1 MEKKQSIEIELFDIE
16 EGLILY
22 IDAERENDIEINT
35 QYKYN
40 HEAKYQLKEGSFYD
54 YTFSKN
60 EYRLTCSNQS
70 NIITKRT
77 RDKHAGRIAPNI
89 YVGTLTLEIYNINN
103 DVKKWPLQLEVQSI
117 KTSYRE
123 DYQYML
129 NSIAEKCTDLILQA
143 NSPVSHSFESNPN
156 EDAQTL
162 YQQFAFIK
170 SMIDSE
176 NFDDAILRIISF
188 PSTKWNEQQVITDV
202 RQIKRFTSKNIR
214 ELIHSNNRIEL
225 NENHPLHKQGVKS
238 VATKINSNHKTESVD
253 TPENRF
259 IKHALTTFL
268 KFCED
273 IYVHK
278 NAGERLKDEAKLI
291 IEKLDNHLQNGLF
304 REVSRPTTLKIG
316 SPVLQKKEGYREVL
330 NVWLKFS
337 LAAKLIWQG
346 GEEVYSGGKK
356 DIAVLYEYWLFFK
369 LIDLLKSIFEI
380 EPKDLERLI
389 TSSTDGLGLQLR
401 QGKFI
406 ALKGIYT
413 KSNRNLN
420 IQFSYNRS
428 FTANSDLTKSGSW
441 TTTLRPDYTLSIW
454 PRNLKEKDA
463 EKQEQIVHIHFDAKY
478 KIANIYKI
486 IDNKTEEDLYNEKK
500 ENQEGIY
507 KNADLLKMH
516 AYKDAI
522 RRTAGAYVL
531 YPGDIDQKLK
541 GFHEVLP
548 GLGAF
553 PIKPSENSDETKYLK
568 SFLKDVLNHFL
579 NRTSQRENIAYK
591 ASEIHK
597 NSNPTELKESLPEY
611 INNEKLLPD
620 ETYVLVGFSKNDKRL
635 KWYQENG
642 KYNFRMNDDKGSL
655 VFDNKLVDAKF
666 LLLRESGKKTA
677 SLLYK
682 IKPGVEVYSGERLTE
697 LGHPDAN
704 KKHYLVFEI
713 ETKSEEMEMLENITW
728 DYTKLE
734 EYKKITDGKNM
745 RIAAGLPFVTS
756 LSNLMRCKID

>member
-22 IDAERENDIEINT
+22 IDAERENDIDINT

-54 YTFSKN
+54 YTFSKS
-60 EYRLTCSNQS
+60 EYRLACSNQS
-70 NIITKRT
+70 NIITKRK

-89 YVGTLTLEIYNINN
+89 YVGTLTLEIYSINN
-103 DVKKWPLQLEVQSI
+103 DDEKWPLQLEVQSI

-143 NSPVSHSFESNPN
+143 NSPVSHSFETNPN
-156 EDAQTL
+156 EDTQTL

-170 SMIDSE
+170 SMIDNE

-188 PSTKWNEQQVITDV
+188 PSTKWNEQEVLTDV
-202 RQIKRFTSKNIR
+202 RQVKRFTSKNIR
-214 ELIHSNNRIEL
+214 ELIHSNNRLEL
-225 NENHPLHKQGVKS
+225 NSSHSLYKRGVKS
-238 VATKINSNHKTESVD
+238 VATKINSNHKTECVD

-273 IYVHK
+273 IYNHK
-278 NAGERLKDEAKLI
+278 NAGDRLKDEANLI
-291 IEKLDNHLQNGLF
+291 IKKLDNHLQNGLF
-304 REVSRPTTLKIG
+304 RKVSRPTTLKIN
-316 SPVLQKKEGYREVL
+316 SPILQKKEGYREVL

-337 LAAKLIWQG
+337 LAAKLIWEG
-346 GEEVYSGGKK
+346 GDEVYSGGKK

-380 EPKDLERLI
+380 EPKDLEKLI

-428 FTANSDLTKSGSW
+428 FNANSDLTKPGSW

-454 PRNLKEKDA
+454 PGNLKEKDA

-478 KIANIYKI
+478 KVANIYKI
-486 IDNKTEEDLYNEKK
+486 INNKTEEDLNSEKK

-553 PIKPSENSDETKYLK
+553 PIKPTENSDETKYLK
-568 SFLKDVLNHFL
+568 TFLEDVLNHFL
-579 NRTSQRENIAYK
+579 NRSSQRETIAYK

-597 NSNPTELKESLPEY
+597 DSNPLELKESLPEY
-611 INNEKLLPD
+611 VNGAKLLPD
-620 ETYVLVGFSKNDKRL
+620 ETSVLVGYYNDATQHEWIKNK
-635 KWYQENG
+635 KM
-642 KYNFRMNDDKGSL
+642 YNFRMGSGNGSL
-655 VFDNKLVDAKF
+655 ILNSDTVNAKY
-666 LLLRESGKKTA
+666 LLLHSNNGKPSNELWRIVSEGPK
-677 SLLYK
+677 
-682 IKPGVEVYSGERLTE
+682 VYSKQNLI
-697 LGHPDAN
+697 
-704 KKHYLVFEI
+704 KKGYKSPSQDYYLVI
-713 ETKSEEMEMLENITW
+713 ELDKIEKTDFNNAEW
-728 DYTKLE
+728 DYTKLSN
-734 EYKKITDGKNM
+734 YKTSHASAK
-745 RIAAGLPFVTS
+745 PFTTT
-756 LSNLMRCKID
+756 LSELMRCKVD